1 MVFNSVLRQRIRH
14 PLLWLLIYG
23 ALVAFGLYSFRQM
36 AVEVLPQ
43 FHYPQIRVV
52 AHLPGATAEELE
64 TLITRPLEGAV
75 LSLPNLVSVRSVM
88 GTGTVEVDARFAQ
101 GMDVQQ
107 SLQSVQS
114 ALDRSRADLPPEVRP
129 HAEIMGD
136 AINEVAD
143 YVISVPTSSTP
154 MAEQTAIETD
164 VVPALRSLSGVQRV
178 EVFGAGA
185 ESLWVQPI
193 SSALAQYGVSP
204 TAIASAVKNQVVLG
218 PGGTL
223 SLGHQD
229 VLIEARHLPLSAADL
244 ASIRVSTASGAVP
257 LSELARIV
265 HASIPTH
272 GAVALDGLP
281 SVAMTIFKQPGAS
294 TLPVTEAVKSTLART
309 LGQLPAGSGWVRTY
323 NQGHL
328 VGLIGSDLGRN
339 LALGG
344 LLAIAVLFWILGA
357 GRGVWALALSIPLS
371 LLLGIAGLYE
381 AGQSLNLLTLGAL
394 SVAVGLLVD
403 DAIIVLESIYYRWE
417 TGMTGWPGV
426 WAGVRDIAG
435 PDVTGTLTTVS
446 VYVPLMFVGGLAGLF
461 FVPFALSMGLSLLA
475 SLFVSLTFIP
485 LFMGFLGRAPVAR
498 NGLGQRFLGALRRR
512 NQQLLGLTLRHP
524 KKSLGFCALMLVVSV
539 GLLVIVPVSFLP
551 LPNEGVLLE
560 SFTLPPGSSLADTR
574 RVGLDLAQRLGRDP
588 AVAHTFLR
596 VGSPGSSSYTE
607 GSYAGEIEIALKKNV
622 DVHSLDAIGQRLLRL
637 SQTTGVQL
645 ALGTPTLERIGE
657 SLSGLPQPFVLQLFG
672 PDIARLRTLSEAIT
686 AKLKDVPLLADVFNN
701 DGYPVTQLKIRPD
714 DAALALHGLT
724 PAGFYQQL
732 NLLMNGQVLAEVPRQ
747 GHALSLYLRLR
758 DVAGRDPNAVGQLP
772 IRTDT
777 GSIPL
782 SQLANM
788 ELVTAPNQIRHING
802 ARALEILAIP
812 QGPLGMTIS
821 QAKDALASVNLP
833 TNYRF
838 EFGGMFPELE
848 QAAIALGV
856 AFVAAFVIMVSI
868 LVLQFDGMLVPGLLL
883 LQMPL
888 ALTGGAL
895 ALVISGV
902 GLNATGLIAF
912 LTLIGVSLNHGIVLL
927 HRVRNNEHQGIP
939 LQPAVEEAVQVR
951 FRPIL
956 LTTLTAMLG
965 MLPTALGWGVGAAP
979 EQGLAVVTLGGIFW
993 SAILSTNL
1001 LPALYLHRRQRQLD
1015 SATASEVT
1023 S

>member
-1 MVFNSVLRQRIRH
+1 MESTSVFRQRLRH
-14 PLLWLLIYG
+14 PLLWLLVYG
-23 ALVAFGLYSFRQM
+23 GLVAFGVYSFRQM
-36 AVEVLPQ
+36 AVEVLPR
-43 FHYPQIRVV
+43 FHYPQIRVI

-75 LSLPNLVSVRSVM
+75 LSLPDLVSVRSVM
-88 GTGTVEVDARFAQ
+88 GAGTVEVDARFRE
-101 GMDVQQ
+101 GGDVQR

-114 ALDRSRADLPPEVRP
+114 ALDRSRADLPAEVHP
-129 HAEIMGD
+129 HADIMGD

-143 YVISVPTSSTP
+143 YVIRVPASSTP
-154 MAEQTAIETD
+154 MAEQTAIETA
-164 VVPALRSLSGVQRV
+164 VVPALRSLPGVQRV

-185 ESLWVQPI
+185 ESLWIQPI
-193 SSALAQYGVSP
+193 PAALKQYGVSP
-204 TAIASAVKNQVVLG
+204 TAIASAVRDQVVLG
-218 PGGTL
+218 PGGSL
-223 SLGHQD
+223 SLGHQS
-229 VLIEARHLPLSAADL
+229 VLIEARHLPVSAADL
-244 ASIRVSTASGAVP
+244 AGIRIPTASGAVP
-257 LSELARIV
+257 LSQLARVV

-272 GAVALDGLP
+272 GAVALDGQP
-281 SVAMTIFKQPGAS
+281 SVAMTVFKQPGAS
-294 TLPVTEAVKSTLART
+294 TLPVIQAVKGALART
-309 LGQLPAGSGWVRTY
+309 LGQLPAGSVWVRTY

-344 LLAIAVLFWILGA
+344 LLAIAVLVWILGA
-357 GRGVWALALSIPLS
+357 GRGVLALAMSIPLS

-417 TGMTGWPGV
+417 TGLPGWPGV
-426 WAGVRDIAG
+426 WAGLRDIAG

-446 VYVPLMFVGGLAGLF
+446 VFVPLLFVGGLAGLF

-485 LFMGFLGRAPVAR
+485 LFLGFFGRAPKASD
-498 NGLGQRFLGALRRR
+498 GLGQRFLERLRRR
-512 NQQLLGLTLRHP
+512 NLQLLALTLRHP
-524 KKSLGFCALMLVVSV
+524 KRSLGICAFILVVSL

-560 SFTLPPGSSLADTR
+560 SFVLPPGSSLADTR
-574 RVGLDLAQRLGRDP
+574 RAGLDLTHRLGEDP

-607 GSYAGEIEIALKKNV
+607 GSYAGEIEIALKDNV
-622 DVHSLDAIGQRLLRL
+622 DVHSLDAIGQRLLSL

-672 PDIARLRTLSEAIT
+672 PDISQLRTLSETLT
-686 AKLKDVPLLADVFNN
+686 AKLRDVPLLADVFNN
-701 DGYPVTQLKIRPD
+701 DGYPVTQLQIRPD
-714 DAALALHGLT
+714 DTALALHGLT

-732 NLLMNGQVLAEVPRQ
+732 NLLMNGEVLTEVPRQ

-758 DVAGRDPNAVGQLP
+758 DVAGRDPAAVGQLP
-772 IRTDT
+772 IQA
-777 GSIPL
+777 GSDWLPL
-782 SQLANM
+782 SQLASM
-788 ELVTAPNQIRHING
+788 KLVTAPNQIRHING
-802 ARALEILAIP
+802 ARALDILAIP

-821 QAKDALASVNLP
+821 QAREALASVTLP
-833 TNYRF
+833 ANYRYQ
-838 EFGGMFPELE
+838 FGGMFPELE
-848 QAAIALGV
+848 QAALALGI

-868 LVLQFDGMLVPGLLL
+868 LVLQFDGLLVPGLLL

-927 HRVRNNEHQGIP
+927 HRVRNNEHHGLP
-939 LQPAVEEAVQVR
+939 LRQAVEEAVHVR

-993 SAILSTNL
+993 SALLSTNL
-1001 LPALYLHRRQRQLD
+1001 LPALYLYRRQRQLD
-1015 SATASEVT
+1015 SAQAAEVT

>member
-1 MVFNSVLRQRIRH
+1 MLSNPALRQRLRH

-23 ALVAFGLYSFRQM
+23 SLVFFGVYSFQQM

-43 FHYPQIRVV
+43 FHYPQIRVI

-64 TLITRPLEGAV
+64 TLITRPLEGAI

-101 GMDVQQ
+101 GADVRQ

-114 ALDRSRADLPPEVRP
+114 ALDQSRADLPADVRP

-143 YVISVPTSSTP
+143 YVIRVPRTSTP
-154 MAEQTAIETD
+154 MAEQTAIATD
-164 VVPALRSLSGVQRV
+164 VVPALRSLPGVQRV

-185 ESLWVQPI
+185 ESLWIQPI
-193 SSALAQYGVSP
+193 PAALQQYGVSP
-204 TAIASAVKNQVVLG
+204 TTIARAVRNQVVLG

-229 VLIEARHLPLSAADL
+229 VLIEARNLPVSAADL
-244 ASIRVSTASGAVP
+244 ANINVKTSSGTLP
-257 LSELARIV
+257 LSALARIV
-265 HASIPTH
+265 HAAIPTH
-272 GAVALDGLP
+272 GAVALDGQP
-281 SVAMTIFKQPGAS
+281 SVAMTVFKQPGAS
-294 TLPVTEAVKSTLART
+294 TLPVTQAVKETLAQT
-309 LGQLPAGSGWVRTY
+309 LSQLPAGSTWVRTY

-344 LLAIAVLFWILGA
+344 LLAVAVLFWILGA

-403 DAIIVLESIYYRWE
+403 DAIIVLESIHHRWE
-417 TGMTGWPGV
+417 TGLTGWPGV
-426 WAGVRDIAG
+426 WTGLRDIAG

-446 VYVPLMFVGGLAGLF
+446 VFVPLLFVGGLAGLF

-485 LFMGFLGRAPVAR
+485 LFMGFLGRTPVAR
-498 NGLGQRFLGALRRR
+498 NGLGHRFLAALRRR
-512 NQQLLGLTLRHP
+512 NLQLLALALRHP
-524 KKSLGFCALMLVVSV
+524 GRSLGACALLLLISI

-560 SFTLPPGSSLADTR
+560 SFVLPPGSSLAETR
-574 RVGLDLAQRLGRDP
+574 QVGLTIAHRLSDDP

-607 GSYAGEIEIALKKNV
+607 GSYAGEIEVALKDTV
-622 DVHSLDAIGQRLLRL
+622 DVHNLDAIGQRLMKA

-672 PDIARLRTLSEAIT
+672 PDITTLRTLSETIT
-686 AKLKDVPLLADVFNN
+686 EKLHDVPLLADVFNN
-701 DGYPVTQLKIRPD
+701 DGYPVTQLQVRPD
-714 DAALALHGLT
+714 PAALARHGLT
-724 PAGFYQQL
+724 PADFYQQL
-732 NLLMNGQVLAEVPRQ
+732 NLLMQGQILTEVPRE
-747 GHALSLYLRLR
+747 GHALRLYLRLR
-758 DVAGRDPNAVGQLP
+758 DVSGRDPETIGQLP
-772 IRTDT
+772 IHT
-777 GSIPL
+777 GDDGVPL
-782 SQLANM
+782 SQLASLT
-788 ELVTAPNQIRHING
+788 LVSAPNQIRHING
-802 ARALEILAIP
+802 ARALDILAIP

-821 QAKDALASVNLP
+821 QAKDALAGVTLP
-833 TNYRF
+833 DHYRF
-838 EFGGMFPELE
+838 DFGGLFPELE
-848 QAAIALGV
+848 QAALALAI

-868 LVLQFDGMLVPGLLL
+868 LVLQFDGLLVPGLLL

-927 HRVRNNEHQGIP
+927 HRVRRNEHQGMP
-939 LQPAVEEAVQVR
+939 LREAVEEAVQVR

-993 SAILSTNL
+993 SALLSTNL

-1015 SATASEVT
+1015 SAPAPEVAS
-1023 S
+1023 